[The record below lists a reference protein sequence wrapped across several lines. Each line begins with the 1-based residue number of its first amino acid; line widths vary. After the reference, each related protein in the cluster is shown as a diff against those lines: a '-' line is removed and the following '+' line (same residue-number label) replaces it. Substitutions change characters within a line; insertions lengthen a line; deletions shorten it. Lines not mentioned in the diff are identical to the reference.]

1 MRVKTVLAAGVVQD
15 LLFSSEDHLDV
26 YLDWLD
32 HRHVQH
38 KVLEALRREDG
49 SIIIR
54 IVKQYNNSDL
64 IQFPEVR

>member
-1 MRVKTVLAAGVVQD
+1 MKAKEVLAAGIVQD
-15 LLFSSEDHLDV
+15 LLFRNEKCLEI
-26 YLDWLD
+26 YLDELD
-32 HRHVQH
+32 HRCVQH

-64 IQFPEVR
+64 IQFPGV

>member
-1 MRVKTVLAAGVVQD
+1 MRYKIVLAAGVVQD
-15 LLFSSEDHLDV
+15 LLFKDEEFLQIYLRNLD
-26 YLDWLD
+26 D
-32 HRHVQH
+32 RCVQH